1 MFWQIRRIHL
11 FFAGQLFYPIVL
23 SSMLAI
29 GIYTGRV
36 LISQSWVIYSNLVWN
51 LFLAWI
57 PYLFSII
64 AAGLHRWFRRQWWLL
79 LFPGA
84 IWLVFFPNAPYLLTD
99 FLHLGVRPPIPLWYD
114 IGMLATFAWT
124 GLFLATASLRTMQEL
139 ISFYAGNFISWL
151 FATIALGLGGMGI
164 YLGRFS
170 RWNSW
175 DLVTQPKDILKD
187 ILMPFLNPFSN
198 LSFFGFTLM
207 FTAFLMVCY
216 LTYISVHRSIE
227 SQPS

>member
-1 MFWQIRRIHL
+1 MLRKLRRIHL

-23 SSMLAI
+23 SSLLATS
-29 GIYTGRV
+29 IYLSRV
-36 LISQSWVIYSNLVWN
+36 VISHSWQIYSNLAWN

-57 PYLFSII
+57 PYLFSIL

-84 IWLVFFPNAPYLLTD
+84 VWLVFFPNAPYLLTD
-99 FLHLGVRPPIPLWYD
+99 FLHLDERPPIPLWFD
-114 IGMLATFAWT
+114 IGMLATFSWT
-124 GLFLATASLRTMQEL
+124 GLFLASASLRTMQEL
-139 ISFYAGNFISWL
+139 IGVFLGGLVSWL
-151 FATIALGLGGMGI
+151 FATAALGLGGLGI

-175 DLVTQPKDILKD
+175 DLLTQPKNILKD
-187 ILMPFLNPFSN
+187 ILLPFLNPLSN

-216 LTYISVHRSIE
+216 LTYISAHRAIE
-227 SQPS
+227 TRTT